1 VDGSNIPIT
10 RLTLPEAAAER
21 LRALIIEGVLLPGA
35 KLNERELCER
45 LGLSRTPLREAFR
58 VLAGEGLLRQ
68 LPNRGVQ
75 VATMTVEEVRHAFEV
90 MAALEGLA
98 GELAAERV
106 TDADLAD
113 LGVLQAE
120 MERAHAARDLPAYY
134 RVNRAI
140 HDRLGAIAANP
151 ALIHTCRTFNARLH
165 ALRFRS
171 NLKREKWDQAV
182 VEHRGMLAALA
193 ARDGA
198 ALRDLLNRHLRAKQR
213 AVLDAMANEDIANA
227 PGGTLS

>member
-1 VDGSNIPIT
+1 MDGSILPIA
-10 RLTLPEAAAER
+10 RSTLPAVAAER
-21 LRALIIEGVLLPGA
+21 LRALIIEGVLTPGA
-35 KLNERELCER
+35 KLNERELSDR

-75 VATMTVEEVRHAFEV
+75 VATMTANEARQAFEV

-106 TDADLAD
+106 TDAHLAD
-113 LGVLQAE
+113 LRALQAE
-120 MERAHAARDLPAYY
+120 MEAAHAARDLPAYY

-140 HDRLGAIAANP
+140 HDCLGAIADNP

-182 VEHRGMLAALA
+182 AEHRAMLAALA

-227 PGGTLS
+227 PGGNPS